1 MVSKQERMRSAYINL
16 RNARNGSNETSRLLA
31 EAGWELATMTDEEYL
46 RNLNLCDCPELDN
59 YKFGDKGLD
68 KLLDDLEKPDV

>member
-16 RNARNGSNETSRLLA
+16 RDARNGSSEICRLLA

-46 RNLNLCDCPELDN
+46 RNLNLCDCPEIDN
-59 YKFGDKGLD
+59 YQFGRKGLD
-68 KLLDDLEKPDV
+68 RLLKDLENPNA